1 MPTVYLGL
9 GTNLGD
15 RAANLRR
22 ALRALTPD
30 FHLQAVSSVY
40 ETVPAYVLDQPRFYN
55 LAARAE
61 TALAPHKALHT
72 LKQLEV
78 QLGRI
83 AGLRFG
89 PRLIDFDLL
98 FYDALVLETPE
109 LILPHPRLVE
119 RAFVLVPLA
128 EIAPDLLHPLLG
140 QTVAQLRDA
149 LGDTSHLLWK
159 VAETLEL

>member
-15 RAANLRR
+15 RAGNLRQ

-30 FHLQAVSSVY
+30 FRLQAISAVY
-40 ETVPAYVLDQPRFYN
+40 ETAPAYVLDQPRFYN
-55 LAARAE
+55 LAACAE
-61 TALAPHKALHT
+61 TALPPHDALRA

-78 QLGRI
+78 RLGRT

-89 PRLIDFDLL
+89 PRLIDLDLL

-109 LILPHPRLVE
+109 LTLPHPRLEE
-119 RAFVLVPLA
+119 RAFVLAPLA
-128 EIAPDLLHPLLG
+128 EIAPGLVHPLLG
-140 QTVAQLRDA
+140 RTVAQLRDA
-149 LGDTSHLLWK
+149 LGDTSQLVWK
-159 VAETLEL
+159 VAEVLKP